1 MENSFLAPTKQV
13 QSSLGIKEH
22 FYFFLYIFL
31 CKMIF

>member
-22 FYFFLYIFL
+22 FYFFYIFFYV
-31 CKMIF
+31 K